1 MILFLEYSLKMIF
14 ELQSAVEARMQKKMN
29 REKMKALNSN
39 DIEVPTD
46 RFKPFDVF
54 YDLIK

>member
-1 MILFLEYSLKMIF
+1 M
-14 ELQSAVEARMQKKMN
+14 QSAVEAKMQKKLN
-29 REKMKALNSN
+29 REKMKALDAN